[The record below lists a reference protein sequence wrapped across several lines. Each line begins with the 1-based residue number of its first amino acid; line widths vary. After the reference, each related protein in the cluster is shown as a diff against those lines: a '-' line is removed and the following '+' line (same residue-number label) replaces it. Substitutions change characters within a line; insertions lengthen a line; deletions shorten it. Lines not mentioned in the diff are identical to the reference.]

1 MTDISQQFSFRR
13 FVMKRFVTL
22 LFLSVTGCSGG
33 LKEFPVAD
41 ASGVVLCEGKPVP
54 FAKVQFNPKPAD
66 GAKTASI
73 GKPGFAFAGED
84 GRFILSTYGNGDGA
98 VIGKHLVTATPDP
111 AHPCNCHSDDIT
123 PLMEVEIK
131 EGQDNTFEV
140 IVPVKSKKSKPAPDV
155 FSDPE

>member
-1 MTDISQQFSFRR
+1 
-13 FVMKRFVTL
+13 MKRFVTL

-54 FAKVQFNPKPAD
+54 FAKVQFNPKPM
-66 GAKTASI
+66 
-73 GKPGFAFAGED
+73 
-84 GRFILSTYGNGDGA
+84 DGA
-98 VIGKHLVTATPDP
+98 VIVKHLVTAAPDP

-131 EGQDNTFEV
+131 EGQDNTFEI

>member
-1 MTDISQQFSFRR
+1 
-13 FVMKRFVTL
+13 MKRVATL
-22 LFLSVTGCSGG
+22 LFLSIAGCSGG

-41 ASGVVLCEGKPVP
+41 AGGIVLCEGKPVP
-54 FAKVQFNPKPAD
+54 FAKIQFNPKPED
-66 GAKTASI
+66 GSKSASI

-98 VIGKHLVTATPDP
+98 VIGRHIVTAVPDP
-111 AHPCNCHSDDIT
+111 GHPCNCHSDDIT

-140 IVPVKSKKSKPAPDV
+140 NVPVKPKNSKPAPNA
-155 FSDPE
+155 FSDTE